1 MYYKISDI
9 LLLIPPDLNVIHDEY
24 ERSLYKMI
32 FLVKVQIK
40 KLPDVPVKDFLG
52 FVVKEWEY
60 FMRMKKRGKI
70 LAGGKLAGNRGAAAI
85 FEADS
90 NEELDQIITNLPL
103 FPFFTDIEITP
114 LVPTEKALLDVKR
127 IHSLMK

>member
-1 MYYKISDI
+1 
-9 LLLIPPDLNVIHDEY
+9 
-24 ERSLYKMI
+24 MI

-40 KLPDVPVKDFLG
+40 KLPDIPVKDFLG

-70 LAGGKLAGNRGAAAI
+70 LAGGKLAGNGGAAAI

-90 NEELDQIITNLPL
+90 NEELDQIVSNLPL

-114 LVPTEKALLDVKR
+114 LVPTEKALTDVKR

>member
-1 MYYKISDI
+1 
-9 LLLIPPDLNVIHDEY
+9 
-24 ERSLYKMI
+24 MI

-60 FMRMKKRGKI
+60 FMRMEKRGKI

-90 NEELDQIITNLPL
+90 NEELDQIVTNLPL
-103 FPFFTDIEITP
+103 FPFFTEIEITP

>member
-1 MYYKISDI
+1 
-9 LLLIPPDLNVIHDEY
+9 
-24 ERSLYKMI
+24 MI

-40 KLPDVPVKDFLG
+40 QLPDIPVKDFLG

-60 FMRMKKRGKI
+60 FIRMRKWCKI
-70 LAGGKLAGNRGAAAI
+70 LAGGKLAGSRGAAAI

-103 FPFFTDIEITP
+103 IPFFTDIEITP
-114 LVPTEKALLDVKR
+114 LVTTEKALTDVKR
-127 IHSLMK
+127 IHSVMK

>member
-1 MYYKISDI
+1 
-9 LLLIPPDLNVIHDEY
+9 
-24 ERSLYKMI
+24 MI

-40 KLPDVPVKDFLG
+40 KLPDIPVKDFLG

-60 FMRMKKRGKI
+60 FMRMKRRGKI
-70 LAGGKLAGNRGAAAI
+70 LAGGKLAGSRGAAAI

-114 LVPTEKALLDVKR
+114 LVSTEKALTDVKR
-127 IHSLMK
+127 IHSVMK